1 MASAQM
7 TAAGAIWTAPP
18 EVSPGLALRRE
29 CRAMARRRALL
40 GAVTSLVP
48 LPGVDLATDLALLT
62 RIIHRINEHFGL
74 SEAQIGLLST
84 ERQALV
90 CRLLAGAGGTLA
102 LRLTTPQ
109 LVARIVRLAGVRLT
123 AMEAVRLVPL
133 AGQIAAAGIGY
144 WSVNTVA
151 MRHIAQCERIV
162 AELEGRKGTA

>member
-1 MASAQM
+1 M
-7 TAAGAIWTAPP
+7 TAIGAIHAAPRDD
-18 EVSPGLALRRE
+18 SPGLALRRE

-40 GAVTSLVP
+40 GAVTSLIPV
-48 LPGVDLATDLALLT
+48 PGVDLATDLALMT

-74 SEAQIGLLST
+74 SEAQIGRLST
-84 ERQALV
+84 ERQAML

-102 LRLTTPQ
+102 VRLTTPQ
-109 LVARIVRLAGVRLT
+109 MLVRIVRLAGVRLT

-133 AGQIAAAGIGY
+133 AGQIVAAGIGY